1 MAKDASPSE
10 AVVLVLTTEAD
21 STKADHLAR
30 ALVER
35 QLAACVSCSPVRSTY
50 RWQGQLESAEEVQ
63 LLIKTSP
70 EGLAPLRQALA
81 TLHSY
86 DTPECLHWTASASAA
101 YGSWLREAFASQ
113 VLPHQRLE

>member
-1 MAKDASPSE
+1 MDSRSE
-10 AVVLVLTTEAD
+10 AAPITLVLTTEAD
-21 STKADHLAR
+21 PERAEALAS

-35 QLAACVSCSPVRSTY
+35 RLAACVSLMPIRSCY
-50 RWQGQLESAEEVQ
+50 RWNGDVERAEEVQ

-70 EGLAPLRQALA
+70 EGLAPLRQALD

-101 YGSWLREAFASQ
+101 YGSWLREALAPQ

>member
-1 MAKDASPSE
+1 MDSRSE
-10 AVVLVLTTEAD
+10 AALITLLLTTEAD
-21 STKADHLAR
+21 RERAEALAS

-35 QLAACVSCSPVRSTY
+35 RLAACVSLMPIRSCY
-50 RWQGQLESAEEVQ
+50 RWNGGVERAEEVQ

-70 EGLAPLRQALA
+70 EGLAPLRQALD

-101 YGSWLREAFASQ
+101 YGGWLQEALAPQ
-113 VLPHQRLE
+113 VLSHQRLE

>member
-21 STKADHLAR
+21 STKADQLAR

-63 LLIKTSP
+63 LLIKTTP
-70 EGLAPLRQALA
+70 QGWPQLEQGLLE
-81 TLHSY
+81 LHSY
-86 DTPECLHWTASASAA
+86 DTPEILHWQVQASPSYGAWVHASM
-101 YGSWLREAFASQ
+101 SQ
-113 VLPHQRLE
+113 APGCLS

>member
-30 ALVER
+30 ALVKR

-50 RWQGQLESAEEVQ
+50 RWQ
-63 LLIKTSP
+63 LLS
-70 EGLAPLRQALA
+70 
-81 TLHSY
+81 
-86 DTPECLHWTASASAA
+86 
-101 YGSWLREAFASQ
+101 
-113 VLPHQRLE
+113 RLE